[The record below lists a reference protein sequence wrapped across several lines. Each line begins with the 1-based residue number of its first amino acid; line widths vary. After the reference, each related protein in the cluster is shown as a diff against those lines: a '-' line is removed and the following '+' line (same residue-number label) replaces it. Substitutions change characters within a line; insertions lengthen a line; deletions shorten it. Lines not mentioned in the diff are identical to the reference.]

1 MRLRIVA
8 TISFLFVFIHLFAQQ
23 KVNEKIVS
31 VSFDNVLLEKAL
43 QQINRQYKVPVA
55 FDNIETRKYTI
66 TAHIDAAPVSEVLKQ
81 LVANTGLEIVKI
93 QQVYVVKPKEKKKEN
108 VELINISSK
117 VEDYASREP
126 LPYALISVMGTKTFA
141 ISNTRGAFSLINIPD
156 TALFHV
162 SYLGYKD
169 TIVNIEVIQSAV
181 RMKPDPSLLKEIIVK
196 DQGSTTIEYGEET
209 SKVSFNPNAIDR
221 LPVLGDNDVFRAL
234 QLLPGISGTNETSS
248 GLVIRGNSPDKNLV
262 LLDGYSL
269 YHIDHFYGIYSSFN
283 SKAIK
288 NIQLYKGGFNAQY
301 GGRASSVMVLTAKD
315 GNRSKFSGDIG
326 INFVDFNAVFE
337 MPINKKLT
345 FIAAG
350 RRSLTDVVENYL
362 FKELFDK
369 AVVNSGDLN
378 NVSTL
383 NYKDL
388 SPKFN
393 FGDLNL
399 KMTYRAS
406 KKDQYA
412 ISFYTSSDNLKY
424 SYEQAIENVV
434 DYTTSERSSWG
445 NVGMSGIWSRQWG
458 KKLDTQAYIA
468 YSTYY
473 SNTTLTDTYVYN
485 DSLGIADEEYIQAQD
500 NNVSDFTIKVDNQY
514 KTSSNS
520 VLKFGITNTYNTIR
534 LVSILDEEE
543 FPLFSQNGNQFQLYS
558 EYGLFITPKIE
569 TNLGIRVNYFDLK
582 RKFYI
587 EPKISLTYEMLP
599 WLGLKSSWAI
609 NNQMISRILRLDLF
623 TSNPDFWVLSG
634 NEVPVMNSNH
644 IAAGVHLNFPI
655 LTIDFEAFA
664 ISTQNEVE
672 YLPVLRNYDTNENNI
687 EQLYAIGDSETRG
700 LELLLEKGFGN
711 YSGWISY
718 TLSNSL
724 NYFKDLN
731 GGKPFPSRYDQRH
744 EFKLVNM
751 FNYGK
756 WNWSVVWIYGT
767 GKPYSAPEG
776 SYSISTPDGSSIN
789 NVAYS
794 RINNERLPDYHRL
807 DLSATYNFNL
817 GVTKAKVGL
826 SVFNV
831 YNRKNIKYR
840 RYSKVTFDENGNIL
854 SDDRYIV
861 TDIRLLGITP
871 SIFFNWSF

>member
-1 MRLRIVA
+1 MRLRVILA
-8 TISFLFVFIHLFAQQ
+8 IPLLLTSFMLFSQQRGHEKSISIAF
-23 KVNEKIVS
+23 E
-31 VSFDNVLLEKAL
+31 NVPLESALL
-43 QQINRQYKVPVA
+43 QINKQFKVPLA
-55 FDNIETRKYTI
+55 FNNLATRKHYV
-66 TAHIDAAPVSEVLKQ
+66 TAQFQSTPVSQVLKL
-81 LVANTGLEIVKI
+81 LVENTGMEVIRI
-93 QQVYVVKPKEKKKEN
+93 EQVYIIKPKEKSKEIKK
-108 VELINISSK
+108 LTISAK
-117 VEDYASREP
+117 VEDYTSKEP
-126 LPYALISVMGTKTFA
+126 LPFALVSMIGTKTFA
-141 ISNTRGAFSLINIPD
+141 TTNTRGMFTLINIPD
-156 TALFHV
+156 TALFHI

-169 TIVNIEVIQSAV
+169 TVMSVNNIQSV
-181 RMKPDPSLLKEIIVK
+181 IKMQQNPSLLKEIIVK
-196 DQGSTTIEYGEET
+196 DQGSTTINYGEET
-209 SKVSFNPNAIDR
+209 SKVNFNPHAIDR

-234 QLLPGISGTNETSS
+234 QLLPGISGTNETSA
-248 GLVIRGNSPDKNLV
+248 GLVIRGSSPDKNLV

-326 INFVDFNAVFE
+326 LNFVDINAVFE
-337 MPINKKLT
+337 VPITKKLT

-350 RRSLTDVVENYL
+350 RRSLTDIIENYL
-362 FKELFDK
+362 FRELFDK

-383 NYKDL
+383 NFKEL

-399 KMTYRAS
+399 KMTYRPNTNE
-406 KKDQYA
+406 QFA
-412 ISFYTSSDNLKY
+412 ISFYTSTDNLSY
-424 SYEQAIENVV
+424 SYEEQIENVV
-434 DYTTSERSSWG
+434 NYTTSEHSNWG
-445 NVGMSGIWSRQWG
+445 NVGMSGIWAKKWS
-458 KKLDTQAYIA
+458 KKLDTQANIA

-485 DSLGIADEEYIQAQD
+485 DSLGIEDEEYIQAQD
-500 NNVSDFTIKVDNQY
+500 NNVSDFTIKIDNQY
-514 KTSSNS
+514 QTSSNS
-520 VLKFGITNTYNTIR
+520 VLKFGLTNTFNTIK
-534 LVSILDEEE
+534 LVSILDEDE
-543 FPLFSQNGNQFQLYS
+543 FPLFSQEGNQLQLYS

-569 TNLGIRVNYFDLK
+569 TNVGLRVNYFNLK
-582 RKFYI
+582 NTLYW
-587 EPKISLTYEMLP
+587 EPKVNLRYNLFP
-599 WLGLKSSWAI
+599 WMTLKTSWAI

-634 NEVPVMNSNH
+634 DQIPVMNSNQ
-644 IAAGVHLNFPI
+644 IAGGVHM
-655 LTIDFEAFA
+655 DFSIATLDIEGFA
-664 ISTQNEVE
+664 IYTQNEVE
-672 YLPVLRNYDTNENNI
+672 YLPVLRNYDTNETNL
-687 EQLYAIGDSETRG
+687 EQLYAIGDNKTQG
-700 LELLLEKGFGN
+700 LEILVEKGFGN
-711 YSGWISY
+711 YSGWVSY

-724 NYFKDLN
+724 NYFNTLN

-751 FNYGK
+751 FKYGP
-756 WNWSVVWIYGT
+756 WNFSTIWIYGT

-776 SYSISTPDGSSIN
+776 SYSINTPDGSSIT

-807 DLSATYNFNL
+807 DLSATYNFDI
-817 GVTKAKVGL
+817 GTTKAKAGI
-826 SVFNV
+826 SIFNV

-840 RYSKVTFDENGNIL
+840 RYSKITFDDDGNIL
-854 SDDRYIV
+854 SDDQYVI